1 MGMMMGLV
9 FFWKYW
15 LACGELRSF
24 DVGKDAGSMVVNR
37 NVAFES

>member
-1 MGMMMGLV
+1 MGLV

-24 DVGKDAGSMVVNR
+24 NAGKDAGSIVENR